1 MLWHT
6 VCNTKCHEQNIR
18 QKREGDKMTLVRF
31 KPTRE
36 FDNIHNSVKQYFDDF
51 ASMKSSFNTESFSPK
66 IDISEKGNQLII
78 DAEVPGIKKEDLKIT
93 LQDNILTIEG
103 EKKNVSE
110 TKERKYFKTERSYGA
125 FKKSFTLPE
134 DVDSEKVDAKFKNGV
149 SEPKKLF
156 DMRSATP

>member
-1 MLWHT
+1 
-6 VCNTKCHEQNIR
+6 
-18 QKREGDKMTLVRF
+18 MTLVRF

-36 FDNIHNSVKQYFDDF
+36 FDNIHSSVKQYFDDF
-51 ASMKSSFNTESFSPK
+51 SSMKSSFNTESFSPK

-103 EKKNVSE
+103 EKKNVFEEGDS
-110 TKERKYFKTERSYGA
+110 KFYRTERSYGS

-134 DVDSEKVDAKFKNGV
+134 DVDSEKVDAKFKDGV
-149 SEPKKLF
+149 LSILLNKVEEKK
-156 DMRSATP
+156 PVEKVIEVK

>member
-1 MLWHT
+1 
-6 VCNTKCHEQNIR
+6 
-18 QKREGDKMTLVRF
+18 MTLVRF

-36 FDNIHNSVKQYFDDF
+36 FDNIHNTIQQYFDDF
-51 ASMKSSFNTESFSPK
+51 SSMESSFNTESFSPK

-78 DAEVPGIKKEDLKIT
+78 DAEIPGVTKEDLKIT

-103 EKKNVSE
+103 EKKNILEESN
-110 TKERKYFKTERSYGA
+110 RKYFRTERSYGS

-149 SEPKKLF
+149 LEILLTKVEEEAPVEKVIEVK
-156 DMRSATP
+156 

>member
-1 MLWHT
+1 
-6 VCNTKCHEQNIR
+6 
-18 QKREGDKMTLVRF
+18 MTLVKF

-36 FDNIHNSVKQYFDDF
+36 FDNIHNTIQQYFDDF
-51 ASMKSSFNTESFSPK
+51 SSMKSSFNTESFSPK

-78 DAEVPGIKKEDLKIT
+78 DAEIPGVKKEDLKIT

-110 TKERKYFKTERSYGA
+110 ESDEKYYRTERSYGS

-134 DVDSEKVDAKFKNGV
+134 DVDSEKVDAKFNNGV
-149 SEPKKLF
+149 LSISLNKLEEKK
-156 DMRSATP
+156 PVEKVIEVK

>member
-1 MLWHT
+1 
-6 VCNTKCHEQNIR
+6 
-18 QKREGDKMTLVRF
+18 MTLVRF

-36 FDNIHNSVKQYFDDF
+36 FGNIHNTIQQYFDDF
-51 ASMKSSFNTESFSPK
+51 SSMESSFNTESFSPR

-78 DAEVPGIKKEDLKIT
+78 DAEVPGVKKEDLKIT

-103 EKKNVSE
+103 EKKNVSDE
-110 TKERKYFKTERSYGA
+110 DERRYYKTERSYGS

-149 SEPKKLF
+149 LEILLNKIEEEAPVEKVIEVK
-156 DMRSATP
+156 

>member
-1 MLWHT
+1 
-6 VCNTKCHEQNIR
+6 
-18 QKREGDKMTLVRF
+18 MTLVRV

-36 FDNIHNSVKQYFDDF
+36 FGNIHNTIQQYFDDF
-51 ASMKSSFNTESFSPK
+51 SSMKSSFNTESFSPR

-78 DAEVPGIKKEDLKIT
+78 DAEVPGVKKEDLKIT

-110 TKERKYFKTERSYGA
+110 ESERKYFRTERSYGS

-134 DVDSEKVDAKFKNGV
+134 DVDSEKVDANFKNGV
-149 SEPKKLF
+149 LSILLSKVEEKAPIEKVIEVK
-156 DMRSATP
+156 

>member
-1 MLWHT
+1 
-6 VCNTKCHEQNIR
+6 
-18 QKREGDKMTLVRF
+18 MTLVRF

-36 FDNIHNSVKQYFDDF
+36 FDNIHNTIKQYLDDSS
-51 ASMKSSFNTESFSPK
+51 SMKSSFNTEIFSPK

-78 DAEVPGIKKEDLKIT
+78 DAEVPGVKKEDLKIT

-110 TKERKYFKTERSYGA
+110 ESKRKYFRTERSYGS

-134 DVDSEKVDAKFKNGV
+134 DVDSEKVDANFKNGV
-149 SEPKKLF
+149 LSIVLSKVEEQAPVEKIIEVK
-156 DMRSATP
+156 